1 MTELLKAPELDRGTA
16 ESGILGREYKWPHD
30 GTYLQNWNPLLLSE
44 ELPAGKIVS
53 KAFLGTKV
61 IVYRDADG
69 KPVVQSAYCP
79 HLGADLSTG
88 ELIEGKVRC
97 PYHHWSFGANG
108 RCVHIPDEPKI
119 PKGAYISNYPA
130 AEKWGLIWAFNGET
144 PLYGVPDLPN
154 IAEEDVIFRAR
165 RHAIRPIEGWIS
177 TSNSVDFQH
186 LKTVHGLGNVNPTKI
201 EFGDYTVQ
209 IRMETE
215 QRIGETIISGGT
227 WSSFHVRFPKE
238 GTERFFMAG
247 SAQVAPGYSE
257 AYFVVAVRRAEAEKI
272 GPEATEERLR
282 AHTDWV
288 YKLYSEDEPIL
299 FAIRFR
305 ERGRR
310 ILVGLDRHF
319 AAFLKQVE
327 QYPRSAP
334 FDV

>member
-1 MTELLKAPELDRGTA
+1 MPDSHQVSNLDQGSAAPGT
-16 ESGILGREYKWPHD
+16 LGREYKWPHD

-44 ELPAGKIVS
+44 ELPAGKIVG

-61 IVYRDADG
+61 IVYRDASG

-79 HLGADLSTG
+79 HLGADLSVG
-88 ELIEGKVRC
+88 GIVNGNVRC
-97 PYHHWSFGANG
+97 PYHFWSFDGKG
-108 RCVHIPDEPKI
+108 RCVDIPDEKKI
-119 PKGAYISNYPA
+119 PKGAFISNYPA
-130 AEKWGLIWAFNGET
+130 VEKWGLIWAFNGET
-144 PLYGVPDLPN
+144 PLYDVPELPN
-154 IAEEDVIFRAR
+154 IAEEDVVFRAR
-165 RHAIRPIEGWIS
+165 RHGVRPLEGWIS

-215 QRIGETIISGGT
+215 QRIGDTIISGCT
-227 WSSFHVRFPKE
+227 WSAFHQRFPKE

-247 SAQVAPGYSE
+247 SAQLAPGQSE
-257 AYFVVAVRRAEAEKI
+257 AYYVVAVRRSEAEKI
-272 GPEATEERLR
+272 GKEATEERLR
-282 AHTDWV
+282 IHTDWV

-299 FAIRFR
+299 YSIRFR
-305 ERGRR
+305 ERGNR

-319 AAFLKQVE
+319 AAFLKMTE